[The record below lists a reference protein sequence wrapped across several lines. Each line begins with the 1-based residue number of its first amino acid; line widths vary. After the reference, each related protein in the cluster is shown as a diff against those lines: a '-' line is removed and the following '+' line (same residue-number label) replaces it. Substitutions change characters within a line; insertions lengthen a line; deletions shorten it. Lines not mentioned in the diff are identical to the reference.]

1 MNKTLV
7 YLFLIH
13 SIFSYCQNIVSK
25 DSILEK
31 SPKIKILVL
40 QCSNGYG
47 LNDFRNI
54 IEKEIGENNQ
64 FEIIPF
70 PNKNLLGV
78 TFQGVYDKKY
88 CKPICE
94 KINVD
99 YIIMTKYLGNIVQG
113 IELINEKTTIWGY
126 EIKILNTKSWF
137 QKTSIRKD
145 DLKEYEDILVH
156 IEQNSDELINDIIEL
171 K

>member
-1 MNKTLV
+1 MKKVITIII
-7 YLFLIH
+7 LIH

-25 DSILEK
+25 DSISEK

-70 PNKNLLGV
+70 PNKNLLGI

-88 CKPICE
+88 CKPISE
-94 KINVD
+94 KIDVD
-99 YIIMTKYLGNIVQG
+99 YIIMTRYLGNIIQG
-113 IELINEKTTIWGY
+113 IELTDEKTTIWGY
-126 EIKILNTKSWF
+126 EIKILNTKNWN
-137 QKTSIRKD
+137 QKVSIRKD
-145 DLKEYEDILVH
+145 DLKKYEDILVH
-156 IEQNSDELINDIIEL
+156 IEQNSDELINDIKEL